1 MSLSSDR
8 TRRLVLLRHAK
19 AEPAGGSTSDEVRP
33 LALLGRR
40 QSGRVGAVLAAGG
53 LVPELALVSPAVRT
67 RQTWELLRT
76 AFGGAETEVLH
87 DDVLYTGG
95 VSDLVGT
102 LREVDERV
110 RTVLVVGHEP
120 TMSSAA
126 VALAG
131 PGSDTAALM
140 RVRAHLSTAAYAVL
154 ELGPD
159 QHWDAL
165 AAGTARLRTVVS
177 PDE

>member
-1 MSLSSDR
+1 MSLTSDR

-19 AEPAGGSTSDEVRP
+19 AEPAGESIGDEVRP
-33 LALLGRR
+33 LALRGRR
-40 QSGRVGAVLAAGG
+40 QSGRVGTVLMAAG
-53 LVPELALVSPAVRT
+53 LIPELALVSPSVRT
-67 RQTWELLRT
+67 RQTWELLRG
-76 AFGGAETEVLH
+76 AFGGAEPEVVY
-87 DDVLYTGG
+87 DDSLYAGG
-95 VSDLVGT
+95 VQELLGL

-126 VALAG
+126 SALAG

-140 RVRAHLSTAAYAVL
+140 RVRAHLPTGAYAAL
-154 ELGPD
+154 ELQPQ

-165 AAGTARLRTVVS
+165 TPGSARLRAVVA

>member
-1 MSLSSDR
+1 MSLTSDR

-19 AEPAGGSTSDEVRP
+19 AEPAGGPTGDEVRP
-33 LALLGRR
+33 LALTGRR
-40 QSGRVGAVLAAGG
+40 QAGRVGGVLVASG

-67 RQTWELLRT
+67 RQTWELVRG
-76 AFGGAETEVLH
+76 AFGGAEPEVLH
-87 DDVLYTGG
+87 DDALYAGG
-95 VSDLVGT
+95 VPDLLGL
-102 LREVDERV
+102 LRGVDERV

-120 TMSSAA
+120 TVSAA
-126 VALAG
+126 AAALAG

-140 RVRAHLSTAAYAVL
+140 RVRTHLPTGAYAVL
-154 ELGPD
+154 ELEPA

-165 AAGTARLRTVVS
+165 APGGARLRVVVQ

>member
-1 MSLSSDR
+1 MSLTSDR

-19 AEPAGGSTSDEVRP
+19 AEPAGESTSDEVRP
-33 LALLGRR
+33 LALAGRR
-40 QSGRVGAVLAAGG
+40 QAGRVGQLLLAAG

-67 RQTWELLRT
+67 RQTWELLRG
-76 AFGGAETEVLH
+76 AFGGAEPEVVH
-87 DDVLYTGG
+87 DDVVYSGG
-95 VSDLVGT
+95 VSEVVAA
-102 LREVDERV
+102 LRTVDERV

-120 TMSSAA
+120 TMSQAA
-126 VALAG
+126 AALAG

-140 RVRAHLSTAAYAVL
+140 RVRAHLSTAAYAVVEL
-154 ELGPD
+154 EPE

-165 AAGTARLRTVVS
+165 TPGAARLRTVVS

>member
-19 AEPAGGSTSDEVRP
+19 AEPLGESTGDEVRP
-33 LALLGRR
+33 LALQGRR
-40 QSGRVGAVLAAGG
+40 QAGRVGSVLAAGG
-53 LVPELALVSPAVRT
+53 LVPELALVSPSVRT
-67 RQTWELLRT
+67 RQTWELLRG
-76 AFGGAETEVLH
+76 AFGGAEPEVLH
-87 DDVLYTGG
+87 DDVVYNGG
-95 VSDLVGT
+95 VAELVET
-102 LREVDERV
+102 LRGVDERV

-120 TMSSAA
+120 TMSSTAT
-126 VALAG
+126 ALAG

-154 ELGPD
+154 ELEPD

-165 AAGTARLRTVVS
+165 APGGARLRTVVS